1 MGGSTNSNK
10 SLEENTLNSP
20 LLEQQQQPHS
30 TTTSMSQNTVADG
43 YSRTDQRIPIATSTT
58 PVAPPLNFDYNDGVP
73 PDNNGD
79 IDDYG
84 AVVEENDSSEDD
96 SAANNN
102 TNNNTNNGNTQ
113 PTGVEHHLPHPDH
126 PHLQQ
131 THEGEHRYDHGSLA
145 ALKITRSTKLFA
157 ICAALNSCNLGYDI
171 GVNTG
176 AGMLLQDSLG
186 LSDVQLEVF
195 MGSLNLFAMVGALS
209 SHWISDRLGRRW
221 SFRIAAVVFI
231 FGTVIQSGAAGY
243 ASLMFGRVFVGL
255 GVGFGLAVDPVVSL
269 CLILLCSVLSILDF
283 VLQFYLL
290 LTLVL
295 TTLLLTAHTLSTLSL
310 CTYSTL
316 VKSVKPHTEDN

>member
-1 MGGSTNSNK
+1 MGGSTNNSK

-20 LLEQQQQPHS
+20 LLEQQHS
-30 TTTSMSQNTVADG
+30 TTSMSQNTVADG

-73 PDNNGD
+73 PDND
-79 IDDYG
+79 LVDDYG

-96 SAANNN
+96 SAAANNN
-102 TNNNTNNGNTQ
+102 TNNNGNTQ

-145 ALKITRSTKLFA
+145 TLKITRSTKLFA

-269 CLILLCSVLSILDF
+269 
-283 VLQFYLL
+283 YLL
-290 LTLVL
+290 LRLCCLYVVL
-295 TTLLLTAHTLSTLSL
+295 NVVL
-310 CTYSTL
+310 
-316 VKSVKPHTEDN
+316 

>member
-1 MGGSTNSNK
+1 MGGITNNTSK

-20 LLEQQQQPHS
+20 LLEQQQHHS
-30 TTTSMSQNTVADG
+30 TTTTTSMSQNTVADG

-73 PDNNGD
+73 PDNNNGD
-79 IDDYG
+79 IVDDYG
-84 AVVEENDSSEDD
+84 AVVEDNDSSEDD
-96 SAANNN
+96 SAANN
-102 TNNNTNNGNTQ
+102 TTNNGNTQ

-269 CLILLCSVLSILDF
+269 
-283 VLQFYLL
+283 Y
-290 LTLVL
+290 
-295 TTLLLTAHTLSTLSL
+295 SL
-310 CTYSTL
+310 CLMLFLCCLYVLDVVSCNSIFL
-316 VKSVKPHTEDN
+316 LPLF